1 MTAIKNGTLLVKDSN
16 GNTARVATL
25 SQTDIT
31 TLNTALTDIE
41 ANKKKINSISAN
53 YVTTNTA
60 QTISGAKTF
69 SAVTKSAT
77 PASNSNDTSVATTAW
92 VRTVCPTVSSRVSV
106 VYDSGWIALVNRTRI
121 NIASLGINL
130 NNINKYLL
138 MGMFKASR
146 RNDLEMSTLS
156 DSLHFAELNIDSNNI
171 VSIQIIGDS
180 DIASYKIL
188 IYKLW

>member
-41 ANKKKINSISAN
+41 ANKRKISSISAN

-60 QTISGAKTF
+60 QTIAGAKTF

-77 PASNSNDTSVATTAW
+77 PAASATGTEVVTAAW
-92 VRTVCPTVSSRVSV
+92 TKNYCEKKLQ
-106 VYDSGWIALVNRTRI
+106 GIATEH
-121 NIASLGINL
+121 
-130 NNINKYLL
+130 NNIKKWQDIATEHNNIYRGANLLSGHFASISAVISFFSSFDKFDLKYIINS
-138 MGMFKASR
+138 A
-146 RNDLEMSTLS
+146 TS
-156 DSLHFAELNIDSNNI
+156 DSLKFS
-171 VSIQIIGDS
+171 S
-180 DIASYKIL
+180 
-188 IYKLW
+188 